1 MNQITGVTELQRNFK
16 RMFDHVAKKK
26 TALVLTRKSRP
37 EAVMLPYDEYLR
49 LVQWRESEIVARFER
64 IAAKMREANA
74 RFNDAEIEADLT
86 QASREMRKARRKNAR
101 RR

>member
-16 RMFDHVAKKK
+16 RMFDHVTKKK
-26 TALVLTRKSRP
+26 SALVLTRKSKP

-49 LVQWRESEIVARFER
+49 LVQWRESEVVMRFER
-64 IAAKMREANA
+64 IAARMRAANA
-74 RFNDAEIEADLT
+74 RFTDEDIEADLA
-86 QASREMRKARRKNAR
+86 QATREIRKNKPKNAR